1 MEAALAAGAARTEAG
16 ENVRESPRER
26 VARWTAG
33 YQPVSG
39 RPDEFLGGDG
49 APRGAWP
56 RLLDHLGALTEPE
69 ILARFV
75 SAERHIRDAGISF
88 RISGDQREHPW
99 PLDCLPLVVEAAEWR
114 DLSAGIVQRAEL
126 MEAILADCYGEG
138 RLVADGLLP
147 AAIVAGTPEFLH
159 PLHGVAPPGGHYLK
173 LYAADIGRGPDGRW
187 QVLADRTQAPSGLG
201 WALENRMVL
210 ARTFPDFFQDLHV
223 ERLPA
228 FFQAFREGLALGAE
242 RSDPRICLLTSGPYS
257 STYVEQA
264 ALARYLGLMLVEGDD
279 LVMRDGALHV
289 RTVSGLKRA
298 DALWRRIDA
307 DYLDPLELNPA
318 SRLGVPGVI
327 EALRNGSLV
336 MANMPGSGLVE
347 SAALAPY
354 LDGIA
359 RRLLGAPLRLGH
371 PRAWWCGDLEGLAH
385 AQANLDSLTLRP
397 AATPQR
403 GAGRDAILAPQA
415 LAAER
420 ARVVAAL
427 RDRPFDYVAQEAAPL
442 STMPGW
448 ERGDNGLYLV
458 PRPFVVRVFAART
471 PAGWQVMPG
480 GFCRVSEREDVDPI
494 EMRLGIRSADLWV
507 LSESPVE
514 APLIGSH
521 AAPRVRRVGGHLPSR
536 AADGL
541 FWFGRYLERAEAVIR
556 LVLAHLRSVGD
567 AVGADISGAL
577 DTPAALA
584 LRALLYEWGATG
596 ATDLPTARLA
606 QEALTGRERSGS
618 ARAHIVS
625 ARRNAAALR
634 ARLSGEAWRVLA
646 DLIEIVSLDTERA
659 FTESQ
664 LAGRAERALS
674 QLAALSGLTHEN
686 MSRAEGWHFV
696 ELGRRVE
703 RAVNTCT
710 FALSFANDEATP
722 GCLGVMLSLSDSQ
735 ISYGRRYMQG
745 AALDPVRDMVLLD
758 PYNPRSIAFQ
768 AEAISRHLD
777 DLPALSADGIPEPHR
792 RIASR
797 ILAELRSGEAADF
810 DAVRLTALETDLER
824 LADGIAVRYFPA
836 GPNALRPEKLT
847 GLA

>member
-1 MEAALAAGAARTEAG
+1 MEAALASGAARAEA
-16 ENVRESPRER
+16 VESPRER

-33 YQPVSG
+33 YRPAPG
-39 RPDEFLGGDG
+39 RPDEFLGPDG

-99 PLDCLPLVVEAAEWR
+99 PLGCLPLVIEGAEWR

-126 MEAILADCYGEG
+126 MEAILADAYGAG

-173 LYAADIGRGPDGRW
+173 LYAADLGRGPDGRW

-359 RRLLGAPLRLGH
+359 RRLLGEPLRLGH

-385 AQANLDSLTLRP
+385 AQANLDSLILRP

-403 GAGRDAILAPQA
+403 GAGRDAMLAPQA

-448 ERGDNGLYLV
+448 ERGEDGGLVLV

-471 PAGWQVMPG
+471 ATGWQVMPG

-541 FWFGRYLERAEAVIR
+541 FWLGRYLERTEAVIR

-584 LRALLYEWGATG
+584 LRAILYDWGAIG

-606 QEALTGRERSGS
+606 QEALTGRELYGS

-646 DLIEIVSLDTERA
+646 DLIESVSLDTERT

-664 LAGRAERALS
+664 IAGRAERALS

-703 RAVNTCT
+703 RAINTCT

-722 GCLGVMLSLSDSQ
+722 GCLGVMLSLCDSQ

-768 AEAISRHLD
+768 AEAIARHLD

-792 RIASR
+792 RLASR